1 MSKFTRKIYHI
12 NNLNILFVPL
22 SVTNL
27 NIAENDRTEFLIV
40 SNNILIYQTGIKC
53 LFFYI

>member
-1 MSKFTRKIYHI
+1 
-12 NNLNILFVPL
+12 LNILFVPL